1 MDALIKKIVV
11 PVDFSAPSEAAA
23 HYAAALADR
32 LGASLHL
39 IHALEPSALARSPL
53 ESYETLSAESLDD
66 VYWAA
71 RTRLSALSVRLAL
84 AGQISKEVR
93 PGFPSEVITAAA
105 TDLGADLVVMSTHGR
120 TGLSY
125 LLMGSVA
132 ERVIR
137 STACPVLVVRDRG
150 EVAARRQPSVEL
162 VAAVQMARAS

>member
-11 PVDFSAPSEAAA
+11 PVDFSEPSERAA
-23 HYAAALADR
+23 HYAAALARR

-39 IHALEPSALARSPL
+39 IHALEPSPVTRGPV
-53 ESYETLSAESLDD
+53 ESSESLSAERLDD
-66 VYWAA
+66 TYWAA
-71 RTRLSALSVRLAL
+71 RTRLGALSGKLAL
-84 AGQISKEVR
+84 EGQISMEVR

-120 TGLSY
+120 SGLSH

-137 STACPVLVVRDRG
+137 SAACPVLVVRDRG
-150 EVAARRQPSVEL
+150 EVTVERRPAVEL
-162 VAAVQMARAS
+162 IAAVDMARAS